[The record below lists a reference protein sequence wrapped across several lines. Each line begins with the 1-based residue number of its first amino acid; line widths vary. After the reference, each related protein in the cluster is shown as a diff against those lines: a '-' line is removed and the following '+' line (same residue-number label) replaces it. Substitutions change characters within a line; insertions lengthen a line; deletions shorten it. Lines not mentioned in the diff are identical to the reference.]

1 MRFFINFLKALGV
14 FTIWGLG
21 AHLIFKFLKAY
32 AMWLEPYLG
41 WILLGLLV
49 ICICALAASLA
60 CYMEDLK

>member
-21 AHLIFKFLKAY
+21 THLVLELLKTY
-32 AMWLEPYLG
+32 AIWLDPYLG
-41 WILLGLLV
+41 WIFLGLLV

-60 CYMEDLK
+60 CYMENIK